1 MVPKLAEGVRM
12 NGERILKFS
21 GQGSVYI
28 RCLEP
33 LEDEDDE
40 YQELL
45 HPAFSDDDTLESRIS
60 ACTSSSSDEVAQH
73 SSMSQNVT
81 RNISEEVPVFI
92 DEEELPVFEDE
103 EISATYLEEQFIGSV
118 DVVDSGNSSMPTSS
132 SNPTANQDVPIRIIK
147 VHRSLIRED
156 MLQIFSDPL
165 ILNASLHAVIINQL
179 GHQEVGEG
187 TGVLREVFSLF
198 WKESYESYMLGES
211 ERVPYIRHDF
221 NRGKWEAVGRILVK
235 GYTECHYFPYR
246 LSKVFL
252 IACLFGESNV
262 TSQMLHDSFKHYL
275 SHSEANI
282 VDACLNNSVQCD
294 DDELLEFLSAFDC
307 KRRITEDSLVD
318 IITEV
323 AHKEIIQKPQYVADC
338 WGLIV
343 SDLKK
348 HFPDICSIIKLYE
361 SIEPTN
367 AKVISILKASPVTP
381 AEGETLAH
389 IKRFIR
395 GLDEG
400 KLATFL
406 RFTTASDMLLTD
418 TLKIVFTNYEGLQ
431 RRPVAHTCGYTLEV
445 PSTYSNFCELR
456 EEFMGILSAD
466 GWEMN
471 IV

>member
-1 MVPKLAEGVRM
+1 M
-12 NGERILKFS
+12 NGERIIKFA

-33 LEDEDDE
+33 LEEEDDE
-40 YQELL
+40 DLELL
-45 HPAFSDDDTLESRIS
+45 QPVFSDDDALESQVTAEIL
-60 ACTSSSSDEVAQH
+60 SSPDEVTVTQPATT
-73 SSMSQNVT
+73 SQD
-81 RNISEEVPVFI
+81 ISYHIPEELPTFNH
-92 DEEELPVFEDE
+92 EEEIPVFEDD
-103 EISATYLEEQFIGSV
+103 EIPAIYLEEQLTASI
-118 DVVDSGNSSMPTSS
+118 DNIIVDSNDSSTPAFS
-132 SNPTANQDVPIRIIK
+132 SNPTTNHQEMPIRIIK
-147 VHRSLIRED
+147 VRRSLIRED
-156 MLQIFSDPL
+156 MLQIFSDPS
-165 ILNASLHAVIINQL
+165 ILNASLFAVIINQL

-187 TGVLREVFSLF
+187 TGVLTEVFSLF
-198 WKESYESYMLGES
+198 WKESYESYMLGET

-235 GYTECHYFPYR
+235 GYTDCRYFPYQ
-246 LSKVFL
+246 LSKVFF
-252 IACLFGESNV
+252 IACLFGEDNV
-262 TSQMLHDSFKHYL
+262 TNQMLHDSFKHYL
-275 SHSEANI
+275 SYSEAGI
-282 VDACLNNSVQCD
+282 VDACLNNNISCE

-307 KRRITEDSLVD
+307 KRRITENNMKD

-343 SDLKK
+343 SDFKK
-348 HFPDICSIIKLYE
+348 YFPDVCSINKLYE
-361 SIEPTN
+361 SIVPTN
-367 AKVISILKASPVTP
+367 VKVISILQASPVTP

-418 TLKIVFTNYEGLQ
+418 TLKIVFNSYEGLQ

-445 PSTYSNFCELR
+445 PSTYSSFCELR